1 MRRALIIGGGWA
13 GIAALSEMSRHH
25 GSDPGQW
32 TTCRG
37 PRIGGAVN
45 PLAAT
50 LVEERPYLGG
60 RARSFTDRH
69 TGDEIDN
76 GQHVMMGCY
85 HGLLSLLENY
95 STFVR
100 TEDLL
105 DQQSALR
112 VAFADTTGRRSVL
125 DASRLPGRAGI
136 AAGLALLRGLSL
148 RGRLAALRLA
158 ALLVQRKASG
168 KGLTCAQ
175 FLERY
180 GQPPD
185 VIERFWEPI
194 VLATLNAPLH
204 LASAELLVTVMEL
217 AFLGTQSDATM
228 LIPKTGLSTIV
239 DSVSRSQH
247 GFEERIGV
255 GVDRLVIRHGI
266 VERAVLGDGSEMTV
280 DAVISAIPQRA
291 LERLLASSGITDHG
305 LPPAPEM
312 SPIIS
317 VYLWYDQPW
326 MQDDFTAALGTTVQW
341 VFDKRRIRPG
351 LVALTVSA
359 GSSLVSEPT
368 QVIAQRCD
376 AELRQL
382 FPELRGIGLWHSQV
396 IKEKQAT
403 PLYTPHTVRPGATAL
418 QLVASNLI
426 IAGDWTDTGLPA
438 TIEGAVRSGI
448 TAAELVYEV
457 VG

>member
-1 MRRALIIGGGWA
+1 MRT
-13 GIAALSEMSRHH
+13 MSRHG
-25 GSDPGQW
+25 GSDPGQP

-37 PRIGGAVN
+37 PRIGGAAN

-85 HGLLSLLENY
+85 HGFLSMLDAHH
-95 STFVR
+95 TMRR

-105 DQQSALR
+105 EQQSALR

-136 AAGLALLRGLSL
+136 AAGLALLGGLSL

-158 ALLVQRKASG
+158 ALLLQRKASG

-180 GQPPD
+180 GQPLD
-185 VIERFWEPI
+185 VIKRFWEPI

-217 AFLGTQSDATM
+217 AFLGTRSDATM
-228 LIPKTGLSTIV
+228 LIPKTGLSSIF
-239 DSVSRSQH
+239 DSVSRHQGRFQEH
-247 GFEERIGV
+247 VGV
-255 GVDRLVIRHGI
+255 GVNRLVIRQGI
-266 VERAVLGDGSEMTV
+266 VERAVLGNGREMAV
-280 DAVISAIPQRA
+280 QAVISAIPQRA

-317 VYLWYDQPW
+317 VYLWYDQAW
-326 MQDDFTAALGTTVQW
+326 MKDDFTAALGTTVQW

-368 QVIAQRCD
+368 EVIAQRCD

-382 FPELRGIGLWHSQV
+382 FPELRGIGLRHSQV

-403 PLYTPHTVRPGATAL
+403 PLFTPHTVRPAATAL
-418 QLVASNLI
+418 QPLAKNLI

-448 TAAELVYEV
+448 TAAELVYDV

>member
-1 MRRALIIGGGWA
+1 
-13 GIAALSEMSRHH
+13 
-25 GSDPGQW
+25 
-32 TTCRG
+32 
-37 PRIGGAVN
+37 
-45 PLAAT
+45 
-50 LVEERPYLGG
+50 VEERPYLGG

-85 HGLLSLLENY
+85 HGFLSMLDAHP
-95 STFVR
+95 TMRR

-105 DQQSALR
+105 EQQSALR
-112 VAFADTTGRRSVL
+112 VAFADPSGRRSVL

-136 AAGLALLRGLSL
+136 AAGLLLLGGLSA

-158 ALLVQRKASG
+158 ALLLQRKASG
-168 KGLTCAQ
+168 KGLTCEQ
-175 FLERY
+175 FLKRHS
-180 GQPPD
+180 QPPD

-217 AFLGTQSDATM
+217 AFLGTRSDATM
-228 LIPKTGLSTIV
+228 LIPKTGLSTMF
-239 DSVSRSQH
+239 DSVPRHQE

-255 GVDRLVIRHGI
+255 GVARLVIQHGA
-266 VERAVLGDGSEMTV
+266 VERAVLGDGSEMAV

-291 LERLLASSGITDHG
+291 LERLLAASGLADHG

-326 MQDDFTAALGTTVQW
+326 MKDDFTAALGTTVQW

-368 QVIAQRCD
+368 EVIAQRCD

-382 FPELRGIGLWHSQV
+382 FPELRGIGLRHSQV

-403 PLYTPHTVRPGATAL
+403 PLFTPHTVRPAATAL
-418 QLVASNLI
+418 QPLAKNLI

-448 TAAELVYEV
+448 TAAELVYDAVE
-457 VG
+457 